1 MNAPSVN
8 KLIVLRRDE
17 GVTSVEALFL
27 LGPRRNVSP
36 DRPLAKNSSLA
47 HCLETVI
54 ERRQKIRVLNILP
67 AAGSRVAFHVKWVI
81 WIIRE
86 HPHCSDGKGAKKKFC
101 ARSSNGKAR

>member
-17 GVTSVEALFL
+17 GVTSVEAL
-27 LGPRRNVSP
+27 RNVSP